1 LKSAILRLAFSVRN
15 SERKV
20 IRTVE
25 VELVVGGLLEEV
37 LGGLEEVDG
46 GTELE
51 LDEDPPPLQ
60 GSVDSKSLAT

>member
-1 LKSAILRLAFSVRN
+1 
-15 SERKV
+15 V

>member
-20 IRTVE
+20 IRTE